1 VVVVVLVEGDVV
13 VVVVLVEGDVVVVV
27 VVVVDVDV
35 VVVVDL
41 GGNVV
46 VGVVGGGDSGGVDV
60 RKLPADVPPELLDA
74 PMSEERGRPP
84 STSTSV
90 TRPSARMNDA
100 TTVTTNGQRGCRGG
114 RRGSPAA
121 VVRGI
126 RARLHATSRVSP
138 TSPGFG
144 TRAIAALVGSPE
156 PRAEPEVGS
165 FPGAGA
171 EPEVGSFP
179 GARAEP
185 EVGSFPGA
193 GAEPD
198 PASTEASTA
207 EERASALTSPT
218 TRVAQRC
225 TNGRR
230 WPFFT
235 TTSRTFECVRSID
248 SQTIAVTVVATML
261 PTATPITVP
270 DTPKTD
276 AISADRTAP
285 LAEAAIWT
293 GFSRFMGV
301 A

>member
-1 VVVVVLVEGDVV
+1 M

-171 EPEVGSFP
+171 EPEVGSL
-179 GARAEP
+179 
-185 EVGSFPGA
+185 PGA